1 MGNRE
6 SGSHEAVFFLDNHQ
20 VTRRLLFSEF
30 EALLDGMGALPDYA
44 DEEAKAV
51 YVVISNTG
59 KIRALVF
66 FILYFDD
73 TGQADA
79 SWNVPV
85 ERLAEVS
92 GAGPDL
98 GGGPIRLA
106 CRGQCSINWHLN
118 DLWDPDMTPG
128 SNDFLLLKKAVDE
141 NRLRLSFDEEIVED
155 IPVLSAAE
163 SAKVAAGD
171 ESGGEAEKRLKLAR
185 LIKEQRLR
193 IKTLESNKEQSADS
207 SDREQKIILHAY
219 KNEIQS
225 NKQSIEQLKLINEKL
240 KEKLAKRND
249 QFIHLQDRVTGQTS
263 LVESLE
269 VKLKNASA
277 GERSH
282 LEKQKME
289 AEIVLLK
296 ELLDRKEIDL
306 AYRDEREDQ
315 LRGELEELSESIGNV
330 NQGDSIIDKLKQLD
344 VVYVSYHPG
353 VGHINMTS
361 LEIKDYVENPNAFV
375 ANKCFVTESLYLS
388 WLAHFEHSSCSFEAD
403 NGVECGARVE
413 KVSAPSDFEPGVSD
427 CCEKHQQHEIT

>member
-30 EALLDGMGALPDYA
+30 EALLDGMGVLPDYA

-51 YVVISNTG
+51 YAIISNTG

-128 SNDFLLLKKAVDE
+128 SNDFLLVKKVVDE
-141 NRLRLSFDEEIVED
+141 NRLRLSFDDEVVDD
-155 IPVLSAAE
+155 IPVLSASGKAFVSE
-163 SAKVAAGD
+163 ID
-171 ESGGEAEKRLKLAR
+171 EKGSEAEKRLKLAR

-193 IKTLESNKEQSADS
+193 IKTLESNREQSAES
-207 SDREQKIILHAY
+207 TDREQKIILHAY

-240 KEKLAKRND
+240 KEKLASRND
-249 QFIHLQDRVTGQTS
+249 QFIHLQDRVTGQAS
-263 LVESLE
+263 LVETLE
-269 VKLKNASA
+269 VKLKDASV
-277 GERSH
+277 GERAQ

-306 AYRDEREDQ
+306 AYRDEREEQ
-315 LRGELEELSESIGNV
+315 LRAELEELSESIGHNV
-330 NQGDSIIDKLKQLD
+330 QSDSTLDKLKELD
-344 VVYVSYHPG
+344 VVYVSYHAG

-361 LEIKDYVENPNAFV
+361 LEINDYVDNANAFV

-388 WLAHFEHSSCSFEAD
+388 WLDHYEHSSCNFMAD

-413 KVSAPSDFEPGVSD
+413 KVSVPSDFELGVSD
-427 CCEKHQQHEIT
+427 RCETHQQHEIT